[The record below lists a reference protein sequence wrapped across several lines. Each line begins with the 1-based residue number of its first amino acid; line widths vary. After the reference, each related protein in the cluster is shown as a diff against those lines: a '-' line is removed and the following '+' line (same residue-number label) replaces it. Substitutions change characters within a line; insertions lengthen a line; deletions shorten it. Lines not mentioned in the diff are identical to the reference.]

1 MTYKAYYVDDTRSEA
16 SRYINRLNAV
26 GGFEVSYLAPPSD
39 LSQGLGPSKAQLFL
53 VDWEPSGHQN
63 ASRAGYHGGML
74 AQWLREEFEHTP
86 IVLTSRNGKS
96 KRWRRVNPY
105 LFDAEVSPDEM
116 IQQPESVVAK
126 CVNLI
131 TGYQKLAQAPKTWAG
146 LMEALGVESEDEQEQ
161 IAEATPPLLKQNGCT
176 TWLVSEITPW
186 VQEVLL
192 AYPGILYDPLHAASY
207 LGIDVAEFQKPDV
220 QETMKDARYTGVLAP
235 PEGRWWKDRLV
246 SAALDVM
253 VEAGM
258 SGILLHRYFPEA
270 FAQVHGR
277 ELARSACVY
286 SKKKPAPRVCYV
298 LKKPVRIEYSLV
310 YQPDSRPTVMD
321 DARVSFTA
329 IRSSEEVFDEY
340 FPPSSRHLVDEVRS
354 RGENEL

>member
-1 MTYKAYYVDDTRSEA
+1 MTYKAYYVDSTRSQA
-16 SRYINRLNAV
+16 YQYINRLNGVA
-26 GGFEVSYLAPPSD
+26 GFEVSYLAPPSD
-39 LSQGLGPSKAQLFL
+39 LRQGLDSSSPQLFL
-53 VDWEPSGHQN
+53 IDWEPNGRQN
-63 ASRAGYHGGML
+63 ALRRGYHGGML

-86 IVLTSRNGKS
+86 IILASRNGKS
-96 KRWRRVNPY
+96 KHWRRVNPY

-116 IQQPESVVAK
+116 IEKPESVVAK

-131 TGYQKLAQAPKTWAG
+131 TSYQKLVQAEKTWSG
-146 LMEALGVESEDEQEQ
+146 LMDALGVESEDEQEQ
-161 IAEATPPLLKQNGCT
+161 IAEATPPLLKQNGNT
-176 TWLVSEITPW
+176 TWLLSEITAW

-207 LGIDVAEFQKPDV
+207 LGIDVVEFLQPDV
-220 QETMKDARYTGVLAP
+220 QEAIKDARYTGVLAP

-253 VEAGM
+253 VDAGM
-258 SGILLHRYFPEA
+258 SGILLHRSFPEA
-270 FAQVHGR
+270 FAQVHDCPLQLS
-277 ELARSACVY
+277 ECVY

-329 IRSSEEVFDEY
+329 IRTSDQVFDEY
-340 FPPSSRHLVDEVRS
+340 FPPSSRHLVDEVRN

>member
-1 MTYKAYYVDDTRSEA
+1 MMYKACYVDDTRSEA
-16 SRYINRLNAV
+16 YRYINRLNAV
-26 GGFEVSYLAPPSD
+26 GGFEVSYLAPPTD
-39 LSQGLGPSKAQLFL
+39 LSKGLGQSRAQLFL
-53 VDWEPSGHQN
+53 VDWELNGRQD
-63 ASRAGYHGGML
+63 AERGGYHGGML

-131 TGYQKLAQAPKTWAG
+131 TGYQKLAQAEKTWAG
-146 LMEALGVESEDEQEQ
+146 LMDALGVESEDEEEQ
-161 IAEATPPLLKQNGCT
+161 IAEGTPPLLKQNSNT
-176 TWLVSEITPW
+176 TWLVSEITQW
-186 VQEVLL
+186 IQEVLL
-192 AYPGILYDPLHAASY
+192 AYPGILYDPLHAACY
-207 LGIDVAEFQKPDV
+207 LGIDVAEFLQPDV
-220 QETMKDARYTGVLAP
+220 QEAIKDARYTGVLAP
-235 PEGRWWKDRLV
+235 PEGRWWKDRLL
-246 SAALDVM
+246 SAGLDLM
-253 VEAGM
+253 VDAGI
-258 SGILLHRYFPEA
+258 SGILLHRYFPKA

-277 ELARSACVY
+277 LLQLAECVY

-298 LKKPVRIEYSLV
+298 LKKPVRFEYSLV
-310 YQPDSRPTVMD
+310 YLPDSRPRVMD
-321 DARVSFTA
+321 DARLSFTA
-329 IRSSEEVFDEY
+329 IRTSEEVFDQY

>member
-1 MTYKAYYVDDTRSEA
+1 MGVRTR
-16 SRYINRLNAV
+16 RV
-26 GGFEVSYLAPPSD
+26 
-39 LSQGLGPSKAQLFL
+39 
-53 VDWEPSGHQN
+53 
-63 ASRAGYHGGML
+63 GYHGGML

-86 IVLTSRNGKS
+86 IVLTSGNGKS

-116 IQQPESVVAK
+116 IQQPESVVA
-126 CVNLI
+126 
-131 TGYQKLAQAPKTWAG
+131 
-146 LMEALGVESEDEQEQ
+146 
-161 IAEATPPLLKQNGCT
+161 
-176 TWLVSEITPW
+176 
-186 VQEVLL
+186 
-192 AYPGILYDPLHAASY
+192 
-207 LGIDVAEFQKPDV
+207 AEFLQPDA
-220 QETMKDARYTGVLAP
+220 QEAMKDARYTGVLAP

-253 VEAGM
+253 VDAGM

-277 ELARSACVY
+277 PLQLARSACVY

-329 IRSSEEVFDEY
+329 IRTSEEVFDEY
-340 FPPSSRHLVDEVRS
+340 FPPSSRHLVDEVRI
-354 RGENEL
+354 RYENELGGFNSPLRK